1 MRYCSSL
8 RGTCSG
14 GGEPLQVHVPTLTS
28 PCSPAN
34 VSDSCMFEAGRTMG
48 QQWERRGE
56 RKEYSFWLIIL
67 YLSLMMMI
75 ANLVTIKTD
84 VLGLL
89 CAQDNASSNL
99 FHLASFCWDLLVG
112 FFSPAWSTLDHR
124 NFASLSCFWWKNSLY
139 SVELPLFTL
148 LQGRQLLLQ
157 AWTAFHFLRHGSTT
171 SPFNPS
177 TSKDPSAFLT

>member
-1 MRYCSSL
+1 MPW
-8 RGTCSG
+8 GTAPVSG
-14 GGEPLQVHVPTLTS
+14 APVVGGEQLQVHVPTLTS
-28 PCSPAN
+28 CPPAN
-34 VSDSCMFEAGRTMG
+34 VSDSCMFGAGRTMG

-56 RKEYSFWLIIL
+56 RKEYSLWLIIL
-67 YLSLMMMI
+67 YLSSMI
-75 ANLVTIKTD
+75 VNLVAFKTD

-124 NFASLSCFWWKNSLY
+124 NFASLSCFWWKDSLY
-139 SVELPLFTL
+139 SVELPLITL

-157 AWTAFHFLRHGSTT
+157 AWAATAVQVSSKKF
-171 SPFNPS
+171 SPLASS
-177 TSKDPSAFLT
+177 TSILQYN